1 MDLREK
7 KKQDDG
13 MCGEDQYCVQMYSRC
28 AALMNEFCLDKSE
41 NNLQDISDA
50 EQLLRQ
56 SIRPCDLGSTIITL
70 ISDERSDDQS
80 IVQFDL

>member
-1 MDLREK
+1 MDLRAK

-28 AALMNEFCLDKSE
+28 ATLVNEFCLDKSE
-41 NNLQDISDA
+41 NNLRDISDA
-50 EQLLRQ
+50 ERFLRQ
-56 SIRPCDLGSTIITL
+56 SIGPHDLGLTTISL
-70 ISDERSDDQS
+70 ISDEGSDDRS

>member
-1 MDLREK
+1 MDLRAK

-28 AALMNEFCLDKSE
+28 ATLVNEFCLDKSE

-50 EQLLRQ
+50 ERLLRQ
-56 SIRPCDLGSTIITL
+56 SIKPCDSGSTTVTL

>member
-1 MDLREK
+1 MDFRAK

-13 MCGEDQYCVQMYSRC
+13 MCGEGQYCVQMYSRC
-28 AALMNEFCLDKSE
+28 AALVNEFCLDKSE

-50 EQLLRQ
+50 ERFLRQ
-56 SIRPCDLGSTIITL
+56 SIDHHDPGSTTVTL

-80 IVQFDL
+80 IVQFVL